1 MIRKARPDQPCS
13 SLRPYRWPHT
23 RALGDVRQLND
34 QLLESVAEWTRI
46 NRESA
51 GLVLGGHGSVLAG
64 MDPAARRRAASVPIL
79 LLDLRF
85 ADVGWWTSAAR
96 AGDHSFGSTRC
107 EPPAYPWQAPLTRE
121 VLMVV
126 WSALREDLSSA
137 ALLFGVSAPVA
148 TLIESF
154 PPRQIDIVGATYCAE
169 LKPRFND
176 NPSFWRRL
184 LVSATARDE
193 SALSAM
199 HVYALQLVAGEIL
212 GVSENCTGRK
222 RPVQAAG
229 THRSLSLASS

>member
-13 SLRPYRWPHT
+13 SLRPYRWPYT

-34 QLLESVAEWTRI
+34 QLLELVAEWTRI

-51 GLVLGGHGSVLAG
+51 EQVLGGHCSVLAG

-85 ADVGWWTSAAR
+85 ADVGWWTSSAR
-96 AGDHSFGSTRC
+96 AGDHPFDGTRS

-121 VLMVV
+121 VLMVA
-126 WSALREDLSSA
+126 WSALRVDQSSA
-137 ALLFGVSAPVA
+137 ALLFGISAPVA

-154 PPRQIDIVGATYCAE
+154 TPRQIDVVGATHCTE
-169 LKPRFND
+169 LKPRFTG

-184 LVSATARDE
+184 LVSATARDD
-193 SALSAM
+193 SALAVM

-212 GVSENCTGRK
+212 GSIENCAGRK
-222 RPVQAAG
+222 MPVHVAG
-229 THRSLSLASS
+229 TNRALSHASS

>member
-13 SLRPYRWPHT
+13 SLRPYRWPYT

-34 QLLESVAEWTRI
+34 QLLESIAEWMRI
-46 NRESA
+46 NPEPAR
-51 GLVLGGHGSVLAG
+51 LVLGGHGPLLAG

-79 LLDLRF
+79 LHDMRF
-85 ADVGWWTSAAR
+85 ADAGWWTSAAR
-96 AGDHSFGSTRC
+96 AGDHPSGGARS
-107 EPPAYPWQAPLTRE
+107 EQPAYPWQASLTRE

-137 ALLFGVSAPVA
+137 ALLFGISAPVA

-154 PPRQIDIVGATYCAE
+154 TPRQIDVVGATYCAE
-169 LKPRFND
+169 LKPRFAGNH
-176 NPSFWRRL
+176 SFWRRL
-184 LVSATARDE
+184 LVSATARDD
-193 SALSAM
+193 SALASM

-212 GVSENCTGRK
+212 GSPYSCTGRK
-222 RPVQAAG
+222 RPVQAAE